1 MSKQKG
7 KQEGDLFMAITLIAL
22 GLTIIFSMLSQWL
35 S

>member
-7 KQEGDLFMAITLIAL
+7 KQEGDLFMAITLIML
-22 GLTIIFSMLSQWL
+22 GLTIVISMLSQWL

>member
-7 KQEGDLFMAITLIAL
+7 KQEGDLFMAIALVAL
-22 GLTIIFSMLSQWL
+22 GLTIVISMLSQWL